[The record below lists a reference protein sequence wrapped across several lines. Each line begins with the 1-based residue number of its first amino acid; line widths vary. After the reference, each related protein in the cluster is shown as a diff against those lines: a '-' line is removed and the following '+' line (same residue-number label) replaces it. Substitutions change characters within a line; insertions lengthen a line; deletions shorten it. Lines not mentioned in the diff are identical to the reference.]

1 MTATVAARPRTEK
14 KAVARKTAPATRP
27 SAGRKT
33 ANKSAKPRSAKP
45 RSAEPSGSH
54 SARRSISSAG
64 LFVVDFAALRS
75 RTRRRRMVIVSLI
88 LLVGAFFGV
97 ALVQAQLVQTQSDLD
112 RLQQEISVLEND
124 IALLDRSVVV
134 ASSPEEVVR
143 RAKALGM
150 VRSVRPVYLVAT
162 RPLSP

>member
-1 MTATVAARPRTEK
+1 MTATVASRPRSEK
-14 KAVARKTAPATRP
+14 KAASGAAAPAKRASPAKRP
-27 SAGRKT
+27 G
-33 ANKSAKPRSAKP
+33 SAKKAATRNTAKP
-45 RSAEPSGSH
+45 QGSR

-134 ASSPEEVVR
+134 ASSPEEIVR